1 MYNEIVKR
9 AELGPFDL
17 AEVANL
23 ENVIDFGAVKLP
35 NVNRNL
41 SIKVELEEDT
51 RRLVA
56 LTLQTQTSMLQV
68 SLFSAPKNSPVWQ
81 EVLEV
86 LTSSLE
92 SQNAQVDSVVGSFGR
107 ELLVTMDV
115 PNEDVGVVRQQ
126 IRFIGVDGPRWLLR
140 GSITGEALSNLS
152 EQAEIERIFRS
163 IVVDRGPE
171 ALPPR
176 ELVPLTMPPGNIAPP
191 ARPQ

>member
-1 MYNEIVKR
+1 MYSEIVKR
-9 AELGPFDL
+9 SELGPFDVTE
-17 AEVANL
+17 AKSL
-23 ENVIDFGAVKLP
+23 ENLVDFGAVKLP

-56 LTLQTQTSMLQV
+56 LTLQTEGSMLQV
-68 SLFSAPKNSPVWQ
+68 SLFSAPKNNEVWQ

-92 SQNAQVDSVVGSFGR
+92 SQNAQVESVVGSFGR
-107 ELLVTMDV
+107 ELLVAMQV
-115 PNEDVGVVRQQ
+115 PTEDGGSALQQ

-140 GSITGEALSNLS
+140 GSITGDALNNLS

-163 IVVDRGPE
+163 IVVDRGSE
-171 ALPPR
+171 AMPPR

>member
-1 MYNEIVKR
+1 MYSEIVKR
-9 AELGPFDL
+9 SELGPFDL
-17 AEVANL
+17 SEVVKLDNL
-23 ENVIDFGAVKLP
+23 IDFGAIKLP

-56 LTLQTQTSMLQV
+56 LTLQTQGSMLQV
-68 SLFSAPKNSPVWQ
+68 SLFSAPKNNAVWQ

-86 LTSSLE
+86 LTASLE
-92 SQNAQVDSVVGSFGR
+92 SQKAQVDSVIGNFGR
-107 ELLVTMDV
+107 ELLVTMQV
-115 PNEDVGVVRQQ
+115 PNQAGENELQQ
-126 IRFIGVDGPRWLLR
+126 IRFVGVDGPRWLLR
-140 GSITGEALSNLS
+140 GSITGLALTNLT

-163 IVVDRGPE
+163 IIVDRGAE

>member
-9 AELGPFDL
+9 SELGPLDL
-17 AEVANL
+17 AEVASL
-23 ENVIDFGAVKLP
+23 ENVIDFGALKLP
-35 NVNRNL
+35 NLNRNL
-41 SIKVELEEDT
+41 AIKVELEEDT

-56 LTLQTQTSMLQV
+56 LTLQTQGSMLQI
-68 SLFSAPKNSPVWQ
+68 SLFSAPKNSPVWH

-86 LTSSLE
+86 LVSSLE
-92 SQNAQVDSVVGSFGR
+92 SQGANVEPVIGSFGR
-107 ELLVTMDV
+107 ELMVSMQI
-115 PNEDVGVVRQQ
+115 PSEDGNSVQQQ

-152 EQAEIERIFRS
+152 EQAEVERIFRS
-163 IVVDRGPE
+163 IIVDRGAE

>member
-1 MYNEIVKR
+1 MYSEIVKR
-9 AELGPFDL
+9 AELGPFDVSE
-17 AEVANL
+17 AGSL
-23 ENVIDFGAVKLP
+23 ENIIDFGAIKLP

-56 LTLQTQTSMLQV
+56 LTLQTESSMLQV
-68 SLFSAPKNSPVWQ
+68 SLFSAPKNSTVWQ
-81 EVLEV
+81 EVLDV
-86 LTSSLE
+86 LTTSLE
-92 SQNAQVDSVVGSFGR
+92 SQRAQVTPVVGSFGR
-107 ELLVTMDV
+107 ELMVSMQV
-115 PNEDVGVVRQQ
+115 PNLEGGSALQQ

-140 GSITGEALSNLS
+140 GSITGEALSNLT

-163 IVVDRGPE
+163 IVVDRGAE

>member
-9 AELGPFDL
+9 SELGPLDL
-17 AEVANL
+17 AEVASL
-23 ENVIDFGAVKLP
+23 ENVIDFGALKLP
-35 NVNRNL
+35 NLNRNL
-41 SIKVELEEDT
+41 AIKVELEEDT

-56 LTLQTQTSMLQV
+56 LTLQTQGSMLQI
-68 SLFSAPKNSPVWQ
+68 SLFSAPKNSPVWH

-86 LTSSLE
+86 LVSSLE
-92 SQNAQVDSVVGSFGR
+92 SQGANVEPVIGSFGR
-107 ELLVTMDV
+107 ELMVSMRV
-115 PNEDVGVVRQQ
+115 PSEDGNNVQQQ

-152 EQAEIERIFRS
+152 EQAEVERIFRS
-163 IVVDRGPE
+163 IIVDRGAE

-176 ELVPLTMPPGNIAPP
+176 ALVPLTMPPGNIAPP

>member
-1 MYNEIVKR
+1 MYSEIVKR
-9 AELGPFDL
+9 SELGPFDVTEAKL
-17 AEVANL
+17 L
-23 ENVIDFGAVKLP
+23 ENLIDFGAVKLP

-56 LTLQTQTSMLQV
+56 LTLQTEGSMLQV
-68 SLFSAPKNSPVWQ
+68 SLFSAPKNNEVWQ

-92 SQNAQVDSVVGSFGR
+92 SQNAQVESVVGSFGR
-107 ELLVTMDV
+107 ELLVAMQV
-115 PNEDVGVVRQQ
+115 PTEDGGSALQQ

-140 GSITGEALSNLS
+140 GSITGDALNNLS

-163 IVVDRGPE
+163 IVVDRGSE
-171 ALPPR
+171 AMPPR

>member
-1 MYNEIVKR
+1 MYSEIVKR
-9 AELGPFDL
+9 SELGPFDVTE
-17 AEVANL
+17 AKSL
-23 ENVIDFGAVKLP
+23 ENLIDFGAVKLP

-56 LTLQTQTSMLQV
+56 LTLQTEGSMLQV
-68 SLFSAPKNSPVWQ
+68 SLFSAPKNNDVWQ

-92 SQNAQVDSVVGSFGR
+92 SQNAQVESVVGSFGR
-107 ELLVTMDV
+107 ELLVAMQV
-115 PNEDVGVVRQQ
+115 PTEDGGSALQQ

-140 GSITGEALSNLS
+140 GSITGDALNNLS

-163 IVVDRGPE
+163 IVVDRGSE
-171 ALPPR
+171 AMPPR
-176 ELVPLTMPPGNIAPP
+176 VLVPLTMPPGNIAPP

>member
-86 LTSSLE
+86 LTFSLE

-140 GSITGEALSNLS
+140 GSITGEAHSNLS

>member
-1 MYNEIVKR
+1 MYSEIVKR
-9 AELGPFDL
+9 SELGPFDVTE
-17 AEVANL
+17 AKSL
-23 ENVIDFGAVKLP
+23 ENLIDFGAVKLP

-56 LTLQTQTSMLQV
+56 LTLQTEGSMLQV
-68 SLFSAPKNSPVWQ
+68 SLFSAPKNNEVWQ

-92 SQNAQVDSVVGSFGR
+92 SQNAQVESVVGSFGR
-107 ELLVTMDV
+107 ELLVAMQV
-115 PNEDVGVVRQQ
+115 PTEDGGSALQQ

-140 GSITGEALSNLS
+140 GSITGDALNNLS

-163 IVVDRGPE
+163 IVVDRGSE
-171 ALPPR
+171 AMPPR

>member
-68 SLFSAPKNSPVWQ
+68 SLFSAPKSSPVWQ

-152 EQAEIERIFRS
+152 EQAEIERTFRS

-176 ELVPLTMPPGNIAPP
+176 ELVPLTMPHGNIAPP

>member
-1 MYNEIVKR
+1 MYSEIVKR
-9 AELGPFDL
+9 SQLGPFDL
-17 AEVANL
+17 AEVPTL
-23 ENVIDFGAVKLP
+23 ENLIDFGAVKLP

-56 LTLQTQTSMLQV
+56 LTLQTEHSMLQI
-68 SLFSAPKNSPVWQ
+68 SLFSAPKNNPVWQ

-92 SQNAQVDSVVGSFGR
+92 SQNAQVETVIGAFGS
-107 ELLVTMDV
+107 ELLVAMEVPDV
-115 PNEDVGVVRQQ
+115 DESTVLQR

-140 GSITGEALSNLS
+140 GSITGEALTNVT

-163 IVVDRGPE
+163 IIVDRGAE

-176 ELVPLTMPPGNIAPP
+176 ELVPLTMPAGNIAPP

>member
-1 MYNEIVKR
+1 MYSEIVKR
-9 AELGPFDL
+9 SELGPFDVTE
-17 AEVANL
+17 AKSL
-23 ENVIDFGAVKLP
+23 ENLIDFGAVKLP

-56 LTLQTQTSMLQV
+56 LTLQTEGSMLQI
-68 SLFSAPKNSPVWQ
+68 SLFSAPKNNDVWQ

-92 SQNAQVDSVVGSFGR
+92 SQNAQVESVVGSFGR
-107 ELLVTMDV
+107 ELLVAMQV
-115 PNEDVGVVRQQ
+115 PTEDGGSALQQ

-140 GSITGEALSNLS
+140 GSITGDALNNLS

-163 IVVDRGPE
+163 IVVDRGSE
-171 ALPPR
+171 AMPPR

>member
-1 MYNEIVKR
+1 MYSEIVKR
-9 AELGPFDL
+9 SELGPFDVTE
-17 AEVANL
+17 AKSL
-23 ENVIDFGAVKLP
+23 ETLIDFGAVKLP

-56 LTLQTQTSMLQV
+56 LTLQTEGSMLQV
-68 SLFSAPKNSPVWQ
+68 SLFSAPKNNEVWQ

-92 SQNAQVDSVVGSFGR
+92 SQNAQVESVVGSFGR
-107 ELLVTMDV
+107 ELLVAMQV
-115 PNEDVGVVRQQ
+115 PTEDGGSALQQ

-140 GSITGEALSNLS
+140 GSITGDALNNLS

-163 IVVDRGPE
+163 IVVDRGSE
-171 ALPPR
+171 AMPPR

>member
-1 MYNEIVKR
+1 MYSEIVKR
-9 AELGPFDL
+9 AELGPLDVS
-17 AEVANL
+17 EVREL
-23 ENVIDFGAVKLP
+23 ENVIDFGAIKLP

-56 LTLQTQTSMLQV
+56 LTLQTETSMLQV
-68 SLFSAPKNSPVWQ
+68 SLFSAPKNSTVWQ

-92 SQNAQVDSVVGSFGR
+92 SQNAQVNPVVGSFGR
-107 ELLVTMDV
+107 ELMVTMQV
-115 PNEDVGVVRQQ
+115 PNEDSSSSLQQ

-140 GSITGEALSNLS
+140 GSITGDALSNLT
-152 EQAEIERIFRS
+152 EQAEIERIYRS
-163 IVVDRGPE
+163 IIVDRGAE

>member
-1 MYNEIVKR
+1 MYSEIVKR
-9 AELGPFDL
+9 AELGPFDVSE
-17 AEVANL
+17 AGSL
-23 ENVIDFGAVKLP
+23 ENIIDFGAIKLP

-41 SIKVELEEDT
+41 TIKVELEEDT

-56 LTLQTQTSMLQV
+56 LTLQTETSMLQV
-68 SLFSAPKNSPVWQ
+68 SLFSAPKNSTVWQ
-81 EVLEV
+81 EVLDV
-86 LTSSLE
+86 LTTSLE
-92 SQNAQVDSVVGSFGR
+92 SQRAQVNPVVGSFGR
-107 ELLVTMDV
+107 ELMVSMQV
-115 PNEDVGVVRQQ
+115 PNLEGGSALQQ

-140 GSITGEALSNLS
+140 GSITGEALSNLT

-163 IVVDRGPE
+163 IVVDRGAE

>member
-1 MYNEIVKR
+1 MYSEIVKR
-9 AELGPFDL
+9 SQLGPFDL
-17 AEVANL
+17 AEVPTSENL
-23 ENVIDFGAVKLP
+23 IDFGAVKLP

-56 LTLQTQTSMLQV
+56 LTLQTEHSMLQI
-68 SLFSAPKNSPVWQ
+68 SLFSAPKNNPVWQ

-92 SQNAQVDSVVGSFGR
+92 SQNAQVQTVIGAFGS
-107 ELLVTMDV
+107 ELLVAMEVPDV
-115 PNEDVGVVRQQ
+115 DESTVLQR

-140 GSITGEALSNLS
+140 GSITGEALTNVT

-163 IVVDRGPE
+163 IIVDRGAE

-176 ELVPLTMPPGNIAPP
+176 ELVPLTMPAGNIAPP

>member
-1 MYNEIVKR
+1 MYSEIVKR
-9 AELGPFDL
+9 SELGPFDVTE
-17 AEVANL
+17 AKSL
-23 ENVIDFGAVKLP
+23 ENLIDFGAVKLP

-56 LTLQTQTSMLQV
+56 LTLQTEGSMLQV
-68 SLFSAPKNSPVWQ
+68 SLFSAPKNNEVWQ

-92 SQNAQVDSVVGSFGR
+92 SQNARVESVVGSFGR
-107 ELLVTMDV
+107 ELLVAMQV
-115 PNEDVGVVRQQ
+115 PTEDGGSALQQ

-140 GSITGEALSNLS
+140 GSITGDALNNLS

-163 IVVDRGPE
+163 IVVDRGSE
-171 ALPPR
+171 AMPPR

>member
-1 MYNEIVKR
+1 MYSEIVKR
-9 AELGPFDL
+9 PELGPLDIS
-17 AEVANL
+17 EVTTLDNL
-23 ENVIDFGAVKLP
+23 IDFGAVKLP

-56 LTLQTQTSMLQV
+56 LTLQTEGSMLQV
-68 SLFSAPKNSPVWQ
+68 SLFSAPKNSAVWQ

-92 SQNAQVDSVVGSFGR
+92 SQNAQVNSVVGSFGR
-107 ELLVTMDV
+107 ELMVAMQV
-115 PNEDVGVVRQQ
+115 PDAENGSALQQ

-140 GSITGEALSNLS
+140 GSVTGEALTNLT

-163 IVVDRGPE
+163 IIVDRGTE

-176 ELVPLTMPPGNIAPP
+176 ELVPLSMPPGNIAPP

>member
-1 MYNEIVKR
+1 MYSEIVKR
-9 AELGPFDL
+9 AELGPLDVS
-17 AEVANL
+17 EVREL
-23 ENVIDFGAVKLP
+23 ENVIDFGAIKLP

-56 LTLQTQTSMLQV
+56 LTLQTETSMLQV
-68 SLFSAPKNSPVWQ
+68 SLFSAPKNSTVWQ

-92 SQNAQVDSVVGSFGR
+92 SQNAQVNPIVGSFGR
-107 ELLVTMDV
+107 ELMVTMQV
-115 PNEDVGVVRQQ
+115 PNEDGSSSLQQ

-140 GSITGEALSNLS
+140 GSITGDALSNLT

-163 IVVDRGPE
+163 IIVDRGAE

>member
-1 MYNEIVKR
+1 MYSEIVRR
-9 AELGPFDL
+9 AELGPFDVSE
-17 AEVANL
+17 ASSL
-23 ENVIDFGAVKLP
+23 ENVIDFGAIKLP
-35 NVNRNL
+35 NLNRNL

-56 LTLQTQTSMLQV
+56 LTLQTETSMLQV
-68 SLFSAPKNSPVWQ
+68 SLFSAPKNSTVWQ

-92 SQNAQVDSVVGSFGR
+92 SQNAQVNSIIGSFGR
-107 ELLVTMDV
+107 ELLVVMQV
-115 PNEDVGVVRQQ
+115 PNEDGSSALQQ

-140 GSITGEALSNLS
+140 GSITGEALNNLT

-163 IVVDRGPE
+163 IIVDRGAE

>member
-1 MYNEIVKR
+1 MYSEIVKR
-9 AELGPFDL
+9 AELGPFDVSE
-17 AEVANL
+17 AGSL
-23 ENVIDFGAVKLP
+23 ENSIDFGAIKLP

-41 SIKVELEEDT
+41 TIKVELEEDT

-56 LTLQTQTSMLQV
+56 LTLQTETSMLQV
-68 SLFSAPKNSPVWQ
+68 SLFSAPKNSTVWQ
-81 EVLEV
+81 EVLDV
-86 LTSSLE
+86 LTTSLE
-92 SQNAQVDSVVGSFGR
+92 SQGAQVTPVVGSFGR
-107 ELLVTMDV
+107 ELMVSMQV
-115 PNEDVGVVRQQ
+115 PNLEGGSALQQ

-140 GSITGEALSNLS
+140 GSITGEALSNLT

-163 IVVDRGPE
+163 IVVNRGAE

>member
-1 MYNEIVKR
+1 MYSEIVKR
-9 AELGPFDL
+9 AELGPFDVSE
-17 AEVANL
+17 AGSL
-23 ENVIDFGAVKLP
+23 ENIIDFGAIKLP

-56 LTLQTQTSMLQV
+56 LTLQTETSMLQV
-68 SLFSAPKNSPVWQ
+68 SLFSAPKNSTVWQ

-86 LTSSLE
+86 LTTSLE
-92 SQNAQVDSVVGSFGR
+92 SQSAQVTPVVGSFGR
-107 ELLVTMDV
+107 ELMVAMQV
-115 PNEDVGVVRQQ
+115 PNLEGGSALQH

-140 GSITGEALSNLS
+140 GSITGDALSNLT

-163 IVVDRGPE
+163 IVVDRGAE

>member
-1 MYNEIVKR
+1 MYSEIVKR
-9 AELGPFDL
+9 AELGPFDVS
-17 AEVANL
+17 EVGSL
-23 ENVIDFGAVKLP
+23 ENIIDFGAIKLP

-56 LTLQTQTSMLQV
+56 LTLQTETSMLQV
-68 SLFSAPKNSPVWQ
+68 SLFSAPKNSTVWQ

-86 LTSSLE
+86 LTTSLE
-92 SQNAQVDSVVGSFGR
+92 SQSAQVTPVVGSFGR
-107 ELLVTMDV
+107 ELMVAMQV
-115 PNEDVGVVRQQ
+115 PNLEGGSALQH

-140 GSITGEALSNLS
+140 GSITGDALSNLT
-152 EQAEIERIFRS
+152 EQAEIERIYRS
-163 IVVDRGPE
+163 IVVDRGAE

>member
-1 MYNEIVKR
+1 MYSEIVKR
-9 AELGPFDL
+9 SELGPFDL
-17 AEVANL
+17 SEVANL
-23 ENVIDFGAVKLP
+23 ENLIDFGAIKLP

-56 LTLQTQTSMLQV
+56 LTLQTQGSMLQV
-68 SLFSAPKNSPVWQ
+68 SLFSAPKNNAVWQ

-92 SQNAQVDSVVGSFGR
+92 SQKAQVDSVIGNFGR
-107 ELLVTMDV
+107 ELLVTMQV
-115 PNEDVGVVRQQ
+115 PNQAGENVLQQ
-126 IRFIGVDGPRWLLR
+126 IRFVGVDGPRWLLR
-140 GSITGEALSNLS
+140 GSITGLALNNLT

-163 IVVDRGPE
+163 IIVDRGAE

>member
-1 MYNEIVKR
+1 MYSEILKR
-9 AELGPFDL
+9 SELGPFDVTE
-17 AEVANL
+17 AKSL
-23 ENVIDFGAVKLP
+23 ENLIDFGAVKLP

-56 LTLQTQTSMLQV
+56 LTLQTEGSMLQV
-68 SLFSAPKNSPVWQ
+68 SLFSAPKNNEVWQ

-92 SQNAQVDSVVGSFGR
+92 SQNAQVESVVGSFGR
-107 ELLVTMDV
+107 ELLVAMQV
-115 PNEDVGVVRQQ
+115 PTEDGGSALQQ

-140 GSITGEALSNLS
+140 GSITGDALNNLS

-163 IVVDRGPE
+163 IVVDRGSE
-171 ALPPR
+171 AMPPR

>member
-9 AELGPFDL
+9 SELGPLDL
-17 AEVANL
+17 AEVASL
-23 ENVIDFGAVKLP
+23 ENVIDFGALKLP
-35 NVNRNL
+35 NLNRNL
-41 SIKVELEEDT
+41 AIKVELEEDT

-56 LTLQTQTSMLQV
+56 LTLQTQGSMLQI
-68 SLFSAPKNSPVWQ
+68 SLFSAPKNSPVWH

-86 LTSSLE
+86 LVSSLE
-92 SQNAQVDSVVGSFGR
+92 SQGANVEPVIGSFGR
-107 ELLVTMDV
+107 ELMVSMRV
-115 PNEDVGVVRQQ
+115 PSEDGNNVQQQ

-152 EQAEIERIFRS
+152 EQAEVERIFRS
-163 IVVDRGPE
+163 IIVDRGAE

>member
-1 MYNEIVKR
+1 MYSEIVKR
-9 AELGPFDL
+9 AELGPFDVSE
-17 AEVANL
+17 AGSL
-23 ENVIDFGAVKLP
+23 ENIIDFGAIKLP

-56 LTLQTQTSMLQV
+56 LTLQTETSMLQV
-68 SLFSAPKNSPVWQ
+68 SLFSAPKNSTVWQ

-86 LTSSLE
+86 LTTSLE
-92 SQNAQVDSVVGSFGR
+92 SQSAQVTPVVGSFGR
-107 ELLVTMDV
+107 ELMVAMQV
-115 PNEDVGVVRQQ
+115 PNLEGGSALQH

-140 GSITGEALSNLS
+140 GSITGDALSNLT
-152 EQAEIERIFRS
+152 EQAEIERIYRS
-163 IVVDRGPE
+163 IVVDRGAE

>member
-9 AELGPFDL
+9 SELGPLDL
-17 AEVANL
+17 AEVASL
-23 ENVIDFGAVKLP
+23 ENVIDFGALKLP
-35 NVNRNL
+35 NLNRNL
-41 SIKVELEEDT
+41 AIKVELEEDT

-56 LTLQTQTSMLQV
+56 LTLQTQGSMLQI
-68 SLFSAPKNSPVWQ
+68 SLFSAPKNSPVWH

-86 LTSSLE
+86 LVSSLE
-92 SQNAQVDSVVGSFGR
+92 SQGANVEPVIGSFGR
-107 ELLVTMDV
+107 ELMVSMRV
-115 PNEDVGVVRQQ
+115 PSEDGNSVQQQ

-152 EQAEIERIFRS
+152 EQAEVERIFRS
-163 IVVDRGPE
+163 IIVDRGAE